1 VIVRRLGDALIVF
14 GCLLAAWQGL
24 YWLVGDTALTSPVE
38 TIARLGALMN
48 AGSFWGHVAETGYA
62 FALAVLI
69 SLLGGIGAG
78 TLLGLNRTSAIV
90 SEPILIALYS
100 LPKVT
105 LYPLVLLCFGLGISA
120 KIAFGAM
127 HGLIPV
133 AIFTMKAITQIKP
146 VYWRTAHALR
156 LSPRQVALTLALPA
170 VLPEVMSGARL
181 GFSLSLLGVLIG
193 EMFASKRG
201 LGFLITTAMGLGDTA
216 TLIAIALLISAFAI
230 ATNWALLVLQR
241 HFSPRQ

>member
-1 VIVRRLGDALIVF
+1 VRRFRDVLIVF
-14 GCLLAAWQGL
+14 ASLMAVWQGV
-24 YWLVGDTALTSPVE
+24 YWFVGDTVLTSPMQ
-38 TIARLGALMN
+38 TITRLFVLMRG
-48 AGSFWGHVAETGYA
+48 GSFWGHVEETGFA

-69 SLLGGIGAG
+69 SLLGGVGIG

-90 SEPILIALYS
+90 SEPILVALYS

-133 AIFTMKAITQIKP
+133 AIFTMKAIMQIKP
-146 VYWRTAHALR
+146 VYWRTAHTLR

-170 VLPEVMSGARL
+170 VLPEVLSGARL
-181 GFSLSLLGVLIG
+181 GLSLSLLGVLIG

-216 TLIAIALLISAFAI
+216 TLVAIALLISVFAV
-230 ATNWALLVLQR
+230 AANWTLLVLQR
-241 HFSPRQ
+241 RFNPWQ